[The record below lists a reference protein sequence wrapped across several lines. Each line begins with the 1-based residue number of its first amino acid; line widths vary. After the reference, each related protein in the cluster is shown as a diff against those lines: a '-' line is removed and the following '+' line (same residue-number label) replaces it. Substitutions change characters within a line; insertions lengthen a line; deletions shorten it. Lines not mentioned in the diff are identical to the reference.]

1 MPTISKVHERRTIFS
16 YKEIRHASF
25 SSILSND
32 ITQMIV
38 SGLSELS
45 ISLETLE
52 LGECDGTVTNN
63 VWKNCVIDRL
73 ENHV

>member
-1 MPTISKVHERRTIFS
+1 MHERRTLFS
-16 YKEIRHASF
+16 YKKIEHASF

-32 ITQMIV
+32 ITGMIV
-38 SGLSELS
+38 SRLFELS

-52 LGECDGTVTNN
+52 VGECDGTVTNN
-63 VWKNCVIDRL
+63 VLKNCVIDRL